1 MTPADLQ
8 HSILEPVEVL
18 GILNLRL
25 ESCNREPERD
35 IVEYMIHWIYQNLF
49 NFFIQSLNSVI
60 HIPKTSLF
68 LILHLLDFEAVASFA
83 MAWKQYYQVKHQSCK
98 SFWHCS
104 EKSINVIQV
113 ISCFK
118 LLSDLKDVSCRCS
131 KLFIGSNKR
140 RDNVMTDARV
150 QNWWWHPLSNTDK
163 PTDGRTNEQMG
174 PDVMRPVS

>member
-1 MTPADLQ
+1 
-8 HSILEPVEVL
+8 
-18 GILNLRL
+18 
-25 ESCNREPERD
+25 
-35 IVEYMIHWIYQNLF
+35 
-49 NFFIQSLNSVI
+49 
-60 HIPKTSLF
+60 
-68 LILHLLDFEAVASFA
+68 

-118 LLSDLKDVSCRCS
+118 LLFDLKDVSCRCS

-163 PTDGRTNEQMG
+163 PTDEWTDGAWCHETGQLRSHVSCGRIYLLSRYTPKSESTDHRRRYSVLKWFREARG
-174 PDVMRPVS
+174 CYIIIK